1 MSDLGWAP
9 SLLLLL
15 GVLFLLCCLAIA
27 WPRKPRG
34 LAKPVHDS
42 RSSLEVWN
50 RIRGQL

>member
-1 MSDLGWAP
+1 MSDLGWAV
-9 SLLLLL
+9 SLCWMC
-15 GVLFLLCCLAIA
+15 GVMILVCCAIVL